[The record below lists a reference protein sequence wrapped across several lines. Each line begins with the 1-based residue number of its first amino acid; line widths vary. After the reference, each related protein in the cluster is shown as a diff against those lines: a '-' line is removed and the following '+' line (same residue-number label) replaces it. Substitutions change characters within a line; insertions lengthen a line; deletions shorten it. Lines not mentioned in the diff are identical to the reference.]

1 MGQGTLYPALKRLEK
16 KEFLESYWNES
27 ENGMKR
33 KFYTITDKGKKIA
46 EESELLGEC
55 NSINSSLSE
64 RSYL

>member
-1 MGQGTLYPALKRLEK
+1 MGQGTLYPALKEIEK

-33 KFYTITDKGKKIA
+33 KFYTITDKGKNYRRN
-46 EESELLGEC
+46 EFLGEC